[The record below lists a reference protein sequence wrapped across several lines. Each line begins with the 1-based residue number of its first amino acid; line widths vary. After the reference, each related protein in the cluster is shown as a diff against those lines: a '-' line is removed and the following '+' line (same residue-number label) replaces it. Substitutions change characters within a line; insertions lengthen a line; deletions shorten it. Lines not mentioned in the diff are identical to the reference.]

1 MAEVFAVHRG
11 CFAAVIV
18 VEVVVA
24 LVRQLRLVYE
34 LVHLG
39 HRVPPPGGMW
49 KSRTNHGL
57 RVKCEGPAG
66 WPGLSS
72 LFLLFKYTGWSISSM
87 PIKFGG
93 DVVCLLSFVRNWG
106 TGGA

>member
-1 MAEVFAVHRG
+1 MAEIFAVHRG

-24 LVRQLRLVYE
+24 LVRQFRLVYE
-34 LVHLG
+34 FVHLG
-39 HRVPPPGGMW
+39 HRVPPPGGCGNLVQIMAC
-49 KSRTNHGL
+49 GL
-57 RVKCEGPAG
+57 NAKARLDGRA
-66 WPGLSS
+66 
-72 LFLLFKYTGWSISSM
+72 FLLCSYSFKYTGWSISSM

-93 DVVCLLSFVRNWG
+93 DVVCLLSVVRNWG